1 MANNNSNSNGSK
13 KDEKKQ
19 FPVGESL
26 VEVSFV
32 DFEVSSGKGTPM
44 VTFKLRG
51 TAGSATDQVI
61 RNRCYLGESSLWK
74 LEDFAIASGVDAAT
88 AVQYGKTQDSRLLE
102 LFIGTRLKAV
112 VKADTYQ
119 DKDGIERE
127 GREVVAVESLD
138 AVIRDY
144 MEKRRKAR
152 KTGGNFTAPQ
162 PVARGKDASASAAPR
177 TGGNQGSRPPVR
189 SEVNTDDIPF

>member
-1 MANNNSNSNGSK
+1 MANNNSGK
-13 KDEKKQ
+13 KEEKKQ

-61 RNRCYLGESSLWK
+61 RNRCYLGDTSLWK

-88 AVQYGKTQDSRLLE
+88 AVKYAKASDSRLLE
-102 LFIGTRLKAV
+102 LFIGTKLKAV
-112 VKADTYQ
+112 VKADSYN

-127 GREVVAVESLD
+127 GREIVAVESLD
-138 AVIRDY
+138 ATIRDY

-152 KTGGNFTAPQ
+152 QTGGNFTAPQ

-177 TGGNQGSRPPVR
+177 TGGNQSSRPPAQR
-189 SEVNTDDIPF
+189 ERDAVNTDDVPF